1 MVFGQWLSAL
11 TRFGP
16 LTWFTQRRQPGVP
29 SFCCTFV
36 QAATGPILA
45 IPSHNKALLVY
56 LPVMPVLS
64 THIPDS
70 ERTAAKQSGW
80 LLTLLGLVWLM
91 IPRVGFAQKKPRIV
105 PDRPVSTTIIDNG
118 AIAQP
123 TQKSDKTVAEET
135 EFTDA
140 YRFLLV
146 DEPTK
151 AVTALEKMLQ
161 KSPANAAVNY
171 ALATA
176 LIKAGKAIDAFA
188 YAQKAYQLNPTNA
201 YYLLQVAELYVK
213 QKRYADA
220 ETLYEELLSRGQE
233 SMEYGVELAA
243 IYLFDDKPDKA
254 LATYDRVE
262 KAMGL
267 NEEITRQKQRIYLK
281 QNKVDK
287 AIEEAERLI
296 ASEPADPDFLIEG
309 AELLI
314 ANERVPLAVTWLERA
329 LKLNPDD
336 PQAHMLL
343 ADVYRKQGDTDK
355 SGQELQKVFAN
366 PNLEAGM
373 KARILSSYVGVVG
386 DTPTA
391 KQDALKMAQT
401 LVAQSPN
408 DAKAQVML
416 ADLLMQQGQKAEAR
430 DAYVKA
436 AKADPSIYEVWGA
449 IIEIDSDLE
458 EVDSV
463 LAHSE
468 KALEVF
474 PSQGTLWYANGS
486 AHLYKRHYQ
495 QAVDALDEAR
505 KLLTTSPKFKSSELQ
520 GQLGDAYNG
529 LGDYARSNEAFEA
542 ALKADPQNDR
552 VLNNYSYFLSLRK
565 ENLPKARTMSTLLA
579 ERHPTNATYLDTHA
593 WVLYVMKDYAAAK
606 QFLEKALQ
614 DEPKRVTGTILEHYG
629 DVLFQ
634 LGEKDKALT
643 QWKLAKQKGE
653 TSEWLDRKI
662 AAGKLYE

>member
-1 MVFGQWLSAL
+1 MY
-11 TRFGP
+11 
-16 LTWFTQRRQPGVP
+16 
-29 SFCCTFV
+29 
-36 QAATGPILA
+36 
-45 IPSHNKALLVY
+45 LLV
-56 LPVMPVLS
+56 MPLLS
-64 THIPDS
+64 THNPDS
-70 ERTAAKQSGW
+70 ERAAVRQSGW
-80 LLTLLGLVWLM
+80 LLLLPVMVWFALPHSGL
-91 IPRVGFAQKKPRIV
+91 AQKKPRIA
-105 PDRPVSTTIIDNG
+105 PDRPVSGSVTDNG

-123 TQKSDKTVAEET
+123 TQKSSKAVEEET

-151 AVTALEKMLQ
+151 AITAMEKMLQ
-161 KSPANAAVNY
+161 KNPANAAVSY

-176 LIKAGKAIDAFA
+176 LVKAGKATEAFP
-188 YAQKAYQLNPTNA
+188 YAQKAYQLNPTNT

-220 ETLYEELLSRGQE
+220 ETLYEELLSHGQE

-281 QNKVDK
+281 QNKIDK

-296 ASEPADPDFLIEG
+296 ASEPADPEFLIEG

-343 ADVYRKQGDTDK
+343 ADVYRKQGNLDK
-355 SGQELQKVFAN
+355 SGQELQKVFDN
-366 PNLEAGM
+366 PNLEAGL

-391 KQDALKMAQT
+391 KQDALKMAQA
-401 LVAQSPN
+401 LVTQSPN

-416 ADLLMQQGQKAEAR
+416 ADLLAQQGQKAEAR

-436 AKADPSIYEVWGA
+436 AKADPAIYQVWEA
-449 IIEIDSDLE
+449 IIQLDGELSQ
-458 EVDSV
+458 VDSI

-474 PSQGTLWYANGS
+474 PSQGMLWYANGS

-505 KLLTTSPKFKSSELQ
+505 KLLTTNPAFKSVELQ

-529 LGDYARSNEAFEA
+529 LGDHQRSNEAYEV
-542 ALKADPQNDR
+542 ALKADPNDDH

-565 ENLPKARTMSTLLA
+565 ENLTKARTMSTLLA

-593 WVLYVMKDYAAAK
+593 WVLYVMKDYAGAK
-606 QFLEKALQ
+606 KFLEKAVGSN
-614 DEPKRVTGTILEHYG
+614 PATVSGTILEHYG

-634 LGEKDKALT
+634 LGEKDKALI

-653 TSEWLDRKI
+653 TSERLERKI

>member
-1 MVFGQWLSAL
+1 
-11 TRFGP
+11 
-16 LTWFTQRRQPGVP
+16 
-29 SFCCTFV
+29 
-36 QAATGPILA
+36 
-45 IPSHNKALLVY
+45 
-56 LPVMPVLS
+56 MPVLS
-64 THIPDS
+64 THIPGS

-80 LLTLLGLVWLM
+80 LLTLLGITCLLV
-91 IPRVGFAQKKPRIV
+91 PQASFAQKKPRIA
-105 PDRPVSTTIIDNG
+105 PDRPVSTTVIDNG

-123 TQKSDKTVAEET
+123 TQKSDKVVAEET

-161 KSPANAAVNY
+161 KNPANAAVNY

-176 LIKAGKAIDAFA
+176 LIKAGKATDAFA

-220 ETLYEELLSRGQE
+220 EVLYEELLTRGVE

-281 QNKVDK
+281 QNKIDK

-343 ADVYRKQGDTDK
+343 ADVYRKQGNMDK

-373 KARILSSYVGVVG
+373 KARILSSYVGVAG

-391 KQDALKMAQT
+391 KQDALKMAQS
-401 LVAQSPN
+401 LVAQSPG

-436 AKADPSIYEVWGA
+436 AKADPSVYEVWGA
-449 IIEIDSDLE
+449 IIEIDSDLAQI
-458 EVDSV
+458 DSV
-463 LAHSE
+463 LSHSE

-474 PSQGTLWYANGS
+474 PSQGKLWYVNGS

-505 KLLTTSPKFKSSELQ
+505 KLLTTNPQFKSSELQ

-565 ENLPKARTMSTLLA
+565 ENLPKARAMSTLLA

-593 WVLYVMKDYAAAK
+593 WVLYVMKDYAAAR
-606 QFLEKALQ
+606 QFLEKAVQ
-614 DEPKRVTGTILEHYG
+614 SDPANVSGTILEHYG

-634 LGEKDKALT
+634 LGEKDKALI
-643 QWKLAKQKGE
+643 QWKVAKQKGE
-653 TSEWLDRKI
+653 TSERLERKI